1 MEDHLTLEKGK
12 GMGQKTQK
20 LTKSNPILFLKLNL
34 QYFLYFFLK
43 F

>member
-20 LTKSNPILFLKLNL
+20 LTMAILKLDL
-34 QYFLYFFLK
+34 
-43 F
+43 